1 MNAKEILASLQM
13 AGRTFCSNKKFLNET
28 IDSFKSTEYK
38 GLIKLVED
46 SNKRMPTDYQESHFY
61 DIIKGSFDSLEQ
73 TLAENKVIF
82 EGTEICPEK
91 VPLFGTADFEGYNAF
106 VEADGDEKVIVFNND
121 LLKFTQH
128 MIEIY
133 AKEHWLKSKGLMN
146 KHIKKL
152 LTKNF
157 VDAMLCYHIFSDTY
171 ATIPLSWC
179 EISEFDDLDNPDKI
193 YELTSSIDELIDYEQ
208 YFIFEEQIRIAVY
221 QWIAAHEYA
230 HVVLGHLNNSIDSR
244 KLSLCGNDV
253 TETSFSYQEEYDADL
268 LGAIITLQSSD
279 SLFSANG
286 IYLAMSCIFLSQL
299 YDDSER
305 SLTHPPIQGR
315 MKKVFSFVDK
325 NKQFLVTNYRI
336 VDKIILSNFHIY
348 KKVIK
353 KIAFDKML
361 FATPLEMQKYI
372 YKKCD
377 VFDDIILEY

>member
-38 GLIKLVED
+38 DLIKLVED

-82 EGTEICPEK
+82 EGIEICPEK

-133 AKEHWLKSKGLMN
+133 AKEHWLKSKGLIN

-157 VDAMLCYHIFSDTY
+157 VDSMLCFHIFSDTY
-171 ATIPLSWC
+171 AAIPLSWC

-193 YELTSSIDELIDYEQ
+193 YESTSSIDELIDYEQ

-230 HVVLGHLNNSIDSR
+230 HVVLGHLNNNIDSR

-253 TETSFSYQEEYDADL
+253 TEISFSYQEEYDADL

-299 YDDSER
+299 YDDSGR
-305 SLTHPPIQGR
+305 SLTHPPIQDR

-325 NKQFLVTNYRI
+325 NKQFLVTNYRL

-377 VFDDIILEY
+377 VFDDLILDY